1 VERDLGAM
9 QMEALELR
17 GSARSR
23 EAEAAA
29 LRERVAEQEQQVVGN
44 SLKPD
49 SSVVSLIMVW
59 VSCMPSANSILQA

>member
-1 VERDLGAM
+1 MERDLGAM

-29 LRERVAEQEQQVVGN
+29 LRDRVAEQEKQAPAVA
-44 SLKPD
+44 
-49 SSVVSLIMVW
+49 SSYEHVYL
-59 VSCMPSANSILQA
+59 